1 MARMVPELDESALH
15 AHRPK
20 CEADAYRAL
29 RDHTPED
36 WLVVF
41 DEHVVAQPGDQAAFV
56 TEVDLVVFARGL
68 GLLLIEMKGGLITI
82 DDATRIWT
90 STSEQGR
97 GSAKKN
103 PDPTKSLLAALKTIT
118 SKFRKERGLT
128 REDPKSL
135 LTGHAYLFP
144 DMPDVAQLANTTVKR
159 PLEILGSQS
168 DFADIEAWIRKVF
181 HFWAQDNPEWRP
193 LDDQGM
199 LAAQA
204 VFASQIRVKRPLAQV
219 LVGEH
224 ETQDIELTRQ
234 QSDVV
239 RGLILHQRALITGGA
254 GTGKTLI
261 ALHKAKELAKEGRKT
276 LFVCYNRA
284 LSDFLDRNC
293 RDTPNLDAF
302 TWDML
307 VSRRLGALQREHGD
321 GAVEALRREQ
331 PAVTADDVLQAYVV
345 ARTTEML
352 AFRYQAIIVDEGQDF
367 PKQAF
372 RAMQKLLE
380 DQQESPWYIFYDS
393 NQALYQQNT
402 TYPLGVRPY
411 VLPRNCR
418 NTKYIHQAAYAFFR
432 GEHVVELPEVEGERL
447 VLLSAPTLQEQSL
460 RIREQVELLVHEEH
474 LTPDQIVVLIAGS
487 PIDSYKATFLAQGSF
502 RGGFWNLERHWKER
516 GVTVETVRRFKGL
529 EAVIVILWGVEDVPT
544 KIAREFLYVAL
555 SRSRSR
561 VWLVGDGPRVLQALR
576 QAAVD
581 LEMLQGALPSS

>member
-1 MARMVPELDESALH
+1 MARMVPELDEAALQ

-29 RDHTPED
+29 RDHTPAD

-41 DEHVVAQPGDQAAFV
+41 DEHVVAQPGGQAAFV
-56 TEVDLVVFARGL
+56 TEVDLVVFAVGL
-68 GLLLIEMKGGLITI
+68 GLLLIEMKGGLVTI

-90 STSEQGR
+90 SISDQGR
-97 GSAKKN
+97 GSAKRN
-103 PDPTKSLLAALKTIT
+103 PDPTKSMLAALKTIT
-118 SKFRKERGLT
+118 SKFRKARGLT
-128 REDPKSL
+128 RGDPKSL

-144 DMPDVAQLANTTVKR
+144 DMPDVAQFANTTVKR

-168 DFADIEAWIRKVF
+168 DFADLESWIRKVF
-181 HFWAQDNPEWRP
+181 DFWAQDNQEWQP

-219 LVGEH
+219 LEGEH

-234 QSDVV
+234 QSSVV
-239 RGLILHQRALITGGA
+239 RGLILHPRALIAGGA

-261 ALHKAKELAKEGRKT
+261 ALYKAKELAKEGRKT
-276 LFVCYNRA
+276 LFVCFNRA

-293 RDTPNLDAF
+293 RDIPNLDAI

-307 VSRRLGALQREHGD
+307 ISRRLGALQREHGD
-321 GAVEALRREQ
+321 GALEALRREQ
-331 PAVTADDVLQAYVV
+331 PAGTDDEVLQAYMV
-345 ARTTEML
+345 ARTTEMV

-367 PKQAF
+367 PRQAF

-393 NQALYQQNT
+393 NQALYQRNT

-411 VLPRNCR
+411 VLTRNCR
-418 NTKYIHQAAYAFFR
+418 NTRYIHEAAYAFFG
-432 GEHVVELPEVEGERL
+432 GEHVSELPEVDGECL

-460 RIREQVELLVHEEH
+460 RIREQVELLIHEER

-487 PIDSYKATFLAQGSF
+487 PVDSYKAIFRAQGPF
-502 RGGFWNLERHWKER
+502 RGGFWSLERHWAKR
-516 GVTVETVRRFKGL
+516 GVTVDTVRRFKGL
-529 EAVIVILWGVEDVPT
+529 EAVTVILWGLEDVPT
-544 KIAREFLYVAL
+544 EIARELLYVAL

-561 VWLVGDGPRVLQALR
+561 VWLVGDGPRVMQVLR

-581 LEMLQGALPSS
+581 LEMLQRALPRF